1 MSARNQYIEF
11 IGLDPRT
18 RLVQPIASSY
28 TDILNVRTS
37 ISDILQYE
45 ELLPERTG
53 LDIVGIKAID
63 EWTCFS
69 QFNISRDYAENYG
82 LTYRSSFLN
91 ATSLKRLVDIMFK
104 NLKIE
109 NCVALMKTAISSPS
123 VVLTNLVSELDPK
136 CVTLIDEDRV
146 LIRSSSFATVN
157 LEITKIII

>member
-1 MSARNQYIEF
+1 MSARNQYVEF
-11 IGLDPRT
+11 IGLDPHT
-18 RLVQPIASSY
+18 RLAQPIAGSY
-28 TDILNVRTS
+28 TEAANVRTS

-53 LDIVGIKAID
+53 LDIVGIKSID

-69 QFNISRDYAENYG
+69 QFNISRDDEDNYG
-82 LTYRSSFLN
+82 LTYRSPFLN

-104 NLKIE
+104 NLRIE
-109 NCVALMKTAISSPS
+109 NCVALIRRVAPL
-123 VVLTNLVSELDPK
+123 VLVPNLVSEFDPK
-136 CVTLIDEDRV
+136 CVTLIDEDRL